1 MKTLE
6 VRLSCTE
13 QTKGKAMTKDP
24 ICGAEDHSC
33 CSGKASVDSHGHEH
47 HDPSHHGRE
56 HAAATPSAAAK
67 YFCPMCPGVESDEPG
82 DCPKCGMAL
91 ERNPAWKPAAG
102 KTIYTC
108 PMHPEIEQDHP
119 GDCPKCGMALEPKTV
134 TALDDAADDNSDLRN
149 MSRRFWVGTALT
161 LPVFI
166 VAMAHIVPAW
176 SHS

>member
-1 MKTLE
+1 
-6 VRLSCTE
+6 
-13 QTKGKAMTKDP
+13 
-24 ICGAEDHSC
+24 
-33 CSGKASVDSHGHEH
+33 
-47 HDPSHHGRE
+47 
-56 HAAATPSAAAK
+56 
-67 YFCPMCPGVESDEPG
+67 
-82 DCPKCGMAL
+82 
-91 ERNPAWKPAAG
+91 
-102 KTIYTC
+102 
-108 PMHPEIEQDHP
+108 MHPEIEQDHP